1 MSLHSAAAELSR
13 VHPKRPGGG
22 SAELG
27 SQAAEPAGQVAVV
40 SGVVAAVGG
49 RLRLPRV
56 LLCDLDGTLIDSM
69 PILADLAT
77 EVMGQIHG
85 TPSALARELYIAT
98 CGLPFFR
105 QLEAVFPGDPRNAEA
120 ARRFEAGKP
129 ERCNHIRMPAEVVR
143 ALDEM
148 RSRGVLIA
156 VSSNNGS
163 ENVAAFAASAGFAFD
178 LVLGFGDGMSKGRP
192 HIERAEAV
200 FGIDRAQ
207 MLFVGDS
214 LHDGEIA
221 EREGLDFVGVAGTFS
236 RERFTLRFPETPVIR
251 RFSELPR
258 LFEGGWAAPPLRD
271 PAARKL
277 GSRVGAGPQPSP
289 PVQAASAPAA
299 LVAVAPESR

>member
-13 VHPKRPGGG
+13 VHPKRPGSG
-22 SAELG
+22 SAE
-27 SQAAEPAGQVAVV
+27 AAEPAGTVAE
-40 SGVVAAVGG
+40 G
-49 RLRLPRV
+49 RQLRLPRV

-69 PILADLAT
+69 PTLADLAT

-85 TPSALARELYIAT
+85 APSALARELYIAT

-129 ERCNHIRMPAEVVR
+129 ERCNRIRMAVEVVR

-148 RSRGVLIA
+148 RSRGVFIA

-178 LVLGFGDGMSKGRP
+178 LVLGFGDGMSKGLP

-200 FGIDRAQ
+200 FGFDRAQ

-236 RERFTLRFPETPVIR
+236 RERFALRFPETPVIK

-258 LFEGGWAAPPLRD
+258 LFEGGWAAASVRD
-271 PAARKL
+271 PATRKV
-277 GSRVGAGPQPSP
+277 GSRSGAGGQSSAPVSSPSP
-289 PVQAASAPAA
+289 AAA
-299 LVAVAPESR
+299 LVAVAPASSR

>member
-1 MSLHSAAAELSR
+1 MSLHSAAADLSR

-22 SAELG
+22 SGELAG
-27 SQAAEPAGQVAVV
+27 QAAEP
-40 SGVVAAVGG
+40 SAAVGAG
-49 RLRLPRV
+49 GGLRLPRV

-129 ERCNHIRMPAEVVR
+129 ERCNHIRMPVEVIR

-236 RERFTLRFPETPVIR
+236 RERFTLRFPETPVIK

-258 LFEGGWAAPPLRD
+258 LFEGGWAAASVRD
-271 PAARKL
+271 PAARKVGP
-277 GSRVGAGPQPSP
+277 GSRPGAGGQSSAHVPAPNPNPGPS
-289 PVQAASAPAA
+289 AA
-299 LVAVAPESR
+299 LVAVAPASTR

>member
-1 MSLHSAAAELSR
+1 
-13 VHPKRPGGG
+13 
-22 SAELG
+22 
-27 SQAAEPAGQVAVV
+27 
-40 SGVVAAVGG
+40 VAAGG

-129 ERCNHIRMPAEVVR
+129 ERCNHIRMPAEALR

-236 RERFTLRFPETPVIR
+236 RERFALRFPETQVIK

-258 LFEGGWAAPPLRD
+258 LFEGVLAAASVHDPL
-271 PAARKL
+271 ARKV
-277 GSRVGAGPQPSP
+277 GSRSGAGGQPSAQ
-289 PVQAASAPAA
+289 VQTPSPAAA
-299 LVAVAPESR
+299 LVAVAPASSR